1 MKKKEY
7 RTPHCMSIL
16 LDSRERLL
24 NGSDPNVVTVDT
36 SVEVSEGEEAGTR
49 QQSLW
54 TNWES

>member
-1 MKKKEY
+1 
-7 RTPHCMSIL
+7 MSIL

-24 NGSDPNVVTVDT
+24 NGSNLDVVTVDT
-36 SVEVSEGEEAGTR
+36 SVEETVDEEAGTR